1 MKNLPKRISKKAA
14 EKNVIKEKKPLVH
27 RISLSFN
34 ADEYKA
40 IERHLK
46 KYRIKIKS
54 KWFRTI
60 IMTEIWQKMSRDY
73 PTLFNEEEMR

>member
-1 MKNLPKRISKKAA
+1 MKNLPKRIPKKAA
-14 EKNVIKEKKPLVH
+14 GKKVKEKKPLVH

-40 IERHLK
+40 IERHLI
-46 KYRIKIKS
+46 KYKIKTKS

>member
-1 MKNLPKRISKKAA
+1 MPEKCTPEKAVKK
-14 EKNVIKEKKPLVH
+14 KVVKEKKPRVCKVCFM
-27 RISLSFN
+27 FN
-34 ADEYKA
+34 EDEYKA

-54 KWFRTI
+54 KWFRNV
-60 IMTEIWQKMSRDY
+60 IMTEVWQKMSKDY